1 MKQIVKHG
9 YRQEKKNRIAVWRLE
24 VDYELSTLYE
34 AIEQKDGIQV
44 ERSKRKLE
52 RLRKEWEQLQG

>member
-1 MKQIVKHG
+1 MKQIVKQG

-34 AIEQKDGIQV
+34 AIEQKDDIQI

>member
-9 YRQEKKNRIAVWRLE
+9 YRQEKKNRIVVWRLE
-24 VDYELSTLYE
+24 VDYELSTLHE
-34 AIEQKDGIQV
+34 AIEQKDDIQI

>member
-9 YRQEKKNRIAVWRLE
+9 HRQEKKNRIVVWRLE
-24 VDYELSTLYE
+24 VDYELSTLHE
-34 AIEQKDGIQV
+34 AIEQKDDIQI

>member
-1 MKQIVKHG
+1 M
-9 YRQEKKNRIAVWRLE
+9 WRLE
-24 VDYELSTLYE
+24 VDYELSTLHE
-34 AIEQKDGIQV
+34 AIEQKDDIQI

>member
-24 VDYELSTLYE
+24 VDYELSTLHE
-34 AIEQKDGIQV
+34 AIEQKDDIQV
-44 ERSKRKLE
+44 ER
-52 RLRKEWEQLQG
+52 KETKA

>member
-9 YRQEKKNRIAVWRLE
+9 YRKEKKNRIAVWRLE
-24 VDYELSTLYE
+24 VDYELYTLHE
-34 AIEQKDGIQV
+34 AIEQKDDIQID
-44 ERSKRKLE
+44 RSKRKLE

>member
-24 VDYELSTLYE
+24 VDYELSTLHE
-34 AIEQKDGIQV
+34 AIEQKDDIQI